1 MASQVNQMIE
11 FLEETVTGMF
21 SRHGVDLSNV
31 DNLFD
36 EFSHSRLHS
45 VPEAIED
52 EGTRNFTPFYSC
64 YIGAVSTFLRN
75 YERWEIRELED
86 YVSPLRGDARVRQLF
101 NMVGKRAATLFI
113 LFLFISEY
121 IRCPSYDRPIS
132 IVEYVNGIIE
142 GEQVR

>member
-1 MASQVNQMIE
+1 MASQVNEMIV

-21 SRHGVDLSNV
+21 STHGVDLSNV
-31 DNLFD
+31 DNIFD
-36 EFSHSRLHS
+36 EFSHARLNS
-45 VPEAIED
+45 VPDAIED
-52 EGTRNFTPFYSC
+52 EVMGHFTPFYNC
-64 YIGAVSTFLRN
+64 YIGAVSIFLRN
-75 YERWEIRELED
+75 YERWEIRVLED
-86 YVSPLRGDARVRQLF
+86 YVSPLRGDSRVRQLF

-121 IRCPSYDRPIS
+121 IRSPPNDHPIS

>member
-21 SRHGVDLSNV
+21 STHGVDLSHV
-31 DNLFD
+31 DNIFD

-45 VPEAIED
+45 VSDAIEG
-52 EGTRNFTPFYSC
+52 EGARDFTPFYNC
-64 YIGAVSTFLRN
+64 YIGAVSIFVRN

-101 NMVGKRAATLFI
+101 NMVGKRAATLFM

-121 IRCPSYDRPIS
+121 IRSPSYDRPIS